1 MARRSRRRSG
11 RTGARRPRS
20 SRKGG
25 TSRFAQALAVFVLLG
40 LIAAAWGWWEARSW
54 RPDEAEWP
62 DQGALVGARDGAVAF
77 ATLRGLGANFVY
89 LEASEGARTQDRA
102 FPDNVAA
109 ARQAGLQVGA
119 VHVFDPC
126 VAADGQSANF
136 VTMVPRDADML
147 PPAIALE
154 RTAKDCPERVSRA
167 AIQSELMT
175 LVNQLEAHA
184 GQPLILKISPQFEE
198 RYGIAARIERNLWLE
213 RDWFEPDYGGRPW
226 LLWTANGELQTEA
239 AEGPLRW
246 VVVRP

>member
-1 MARRSRRRSG
+1 MARASRRRPGGTGAG
-11 RTGARRPRS
+11 RTRS
-20 SRKGG
+20 GRKGG
-25 TSRFAQALAVFVLLG
+25 TSRFARALAVLALLG
-40 LIAAAWGWWEARSW
+40 LIGWVWAWWEARGW
-54 RPDEAEWP
+54 RPDESEWP
-62 DQGALVGARDGAVAF
+62 DQGAMVGARDGPVSF
-77 ATLRGLGANFVY
+77 ATLSGLGANFVY
-89 LEASEGARTQDRA
+89 LEASEGARIQDRA
-102 FPDNVAA
+102 FPDNVEA

-136 VTMVPRDADML
+136 VTMVPRDAEML
-147 PPAIALE
+147 PPVLALE
-154 RTAKDCPERVSRA
+154 RTSEDCPERVSRA

-175 LVNQLEAHA
+175 LVNQIEAHA

-226 LLWTANGELQTEA
+226 LLWTANAELQTEA
-239 AEGPLRW
+239 ADGPLRW